1 MEIVLRAS
9 AVFALL
15 YLLTRALGKRELSE
29 TTPFELLLLVV
40 LGDIIQQGIT
50 QEDMSVTGAAIA
62 ASTVATW
69 VLVLS
74 WLTFRSRRAAEV
86 LEGAPTVVLWRGR
99 PLDEALRV
107 ERLTVEELAGEARE
121 QGVTDLSAVRCVVLE
136 ADGSFSFDDP
146 SPAGPPSRRDRP
158 ET

>member
-121 QGVTDLSAVRCVVLE
+121 QGVTDLGAVRCVVLE